1 MFFLVA
7 GLHRA
12 GFANQ
17 ATSEHAG
24 DGLRLDRAWMASA
37 VRCPPPQNR
46 PTAAERDACATHLRA
61 EWRALPQ
68 LRVVVALGAL
78 AWTAAQRCAGI
89 KPIVDFAHGRET
101 RLPAT
106 PAHPGGA
113 ALVACF
119 HPSPQ
124 NTNTGLLTPDM
135 LDTVLR
141 RATDLAG
148 LAHLTAEWTRVAGNA
163 QDLAETAP
171 MTMSPGGV
179 AVAPGGYPPP

>member
-1 MFFLVA
+1 MATAAAGGNRVGRAFTANRSASFLVA

-12 GFANQ
+12 GLTNQ
-17 ATSEHAG
+17 ASSEHAG
-24 DGLRLDRAWMASA
+24 DGLRLRRAWMASA

-46 PTAAERDACATHLRA
+46 PTAAERDTCATHLRA
-61 EWRALPQ
+61 EWRALPH
-68 LRVVVALGAL
+68 LRVVVALGSL
-78 AWTAAQRCAGI
+78 AWTAAQRCTGT

-106 PAHPGGA
+106 PDLPAGA
-113 ALVACF
+113 TLVACF

-141 RATDLAG
+141 RANDLADLTG
-148 LAHLTAEWTRVAGNA
+148 AQPLAAHV
-163 QDLAETAP
+163 QDSRGAR
-171 MTMSPGGV
+171 
-179 AVAPGGYPPP
+179 